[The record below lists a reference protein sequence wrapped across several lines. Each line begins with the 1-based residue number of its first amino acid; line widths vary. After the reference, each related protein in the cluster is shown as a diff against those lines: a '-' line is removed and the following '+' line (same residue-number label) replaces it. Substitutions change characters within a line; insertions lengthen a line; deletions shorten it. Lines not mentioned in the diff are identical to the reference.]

1 MLLKLKFNIFQKKLK
16 RPLFNINLFKKH
28 GKEFN
33 IYPLKP
39 KLSTTLKEKDMLLV
53 KLVSIS
59 KPIELSL
66 LEVPILLVHI
76 LLVHIPLAQAML
88 LEVKLIVTL
97 QQLIKYIK
105 LKQFQQQQLI
115 KLIKHKLSQQQHPT
129 KQQHINKPPLAVDMV
144 TQAQLLD
151 MFQHQMYQ
159 GLLGKPSFLELM
171 GLDQTIF

>member
-1 MLLKLKFNIFQKKLK
+1 MLLKLRFNIFQKKLK

-59 KPIELSL
+59 KPTELSL
-66 LEVPILLVHI
+66 LEVLI
-76 LLVHIPLAQAML
+76 LLVHIPLAQVML
-88 LEVKLIVTL
+88 LEVKLIVML

-115 KLIKHKLSQQQHPT
+115 KLIKHNLFQQQHPT
-129 KQQHINKPPLAVDMV
+129 KQQHINKPQLAVDMV

-171 GLDQTIF
+171 ELDQTIF

>member
-59 KPIELSL
+59 KPTELSL
-66 LEVPILLVHI
+66 LEVLI
-76 LLVHIPLAQAML
+76 LLVHIPLAQVML
-88 LEVKLIVTL
+88 LEVKLIVML

-115 KLIKHKLSQQQHPT
+115 KLIKHNLFQQQHPT
-129 KQQHINKPPLAVDMV
+129 KQQHINKPQLAVDMV

-171 GLDQTIF
+171 ELDQTIF

>member
-66 LEVPILLVHI
+66 LEVPI